1 MQKPYFYNMAIG
13 LSMIGGSFPELQTE
27 NKRTTERLLTKGDPL
42 LIKAYHGNLT
52 RQDKVRLERM
62 GRADL
67 CKEHSRLA
75 WRRAVDN
82 NPDMKR
88 EIFGH

>member
-1 MQKPYFYNMAIG
+1 MQKQHLFNVAVG
-13 LSMIGGSFPELQTE
+13 LSMISGSYPELQTE

-62 GRADL
+62 GREDL

-82 NPDMKR
+82 NLDMKR
-88 EIFGH
+88 EVFGR

>member
-1 MQKPYFYNMAIG
+1 MQKQHLFNTAIG
-13 LSMIGGSFPELQTE
+13 LSMVCGNFPELRVE
-27 NKRTTERLLTKGDPL
+27 NKKTTERLLTKGDPL

>member
-1 MQKPYFYNMAIG
+1 MQKQHLFNVAVG
-13 LSMIGGSFPELQTE
+13 LSMIGGNYPELQTE
-27 NKRTTERLLTKGDPL
+27 NKRITEILLTKGDPL
-42 LIKAYHGNLT
+42 LIKAYHGHLT
-52 RQDKVRLERM
+52 KQDKVRLGRM

-82 NPDMKR
+82 NPDMKH
-88 EIFGH
+88 EVFGH